1 MHTPGPGARTV
12 AVKLPMRA
20 LSDRERKILRLLA
33 DDEPDLVKIC
43 EQLGISPRTLA
54 YDVESVSKAV
64 QFAWLNSEEERGTS
78 DVEAGLADVRWQRHP
93 E

>member
-1 MHTPGPGARTV
+1 M
-12 AVKLPMRA
+12 KLPMRA
-20 LSDRERKILRLLA
+20 LSDREREILRLLA

-64 QFAWLNSEEERGTS
+64 QFAWLNEEEERDTT
-78 DVEAGLADVRWQRHP
+78 DVGLGLADAKSKSLRDL
-93 E
+93 